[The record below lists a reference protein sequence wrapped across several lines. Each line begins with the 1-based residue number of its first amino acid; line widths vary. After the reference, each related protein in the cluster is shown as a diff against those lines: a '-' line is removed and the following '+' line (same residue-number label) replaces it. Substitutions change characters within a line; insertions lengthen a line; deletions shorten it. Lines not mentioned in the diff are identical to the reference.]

1 MRNILRFSDYINES
15 LLNESGVPVYVGSA
29 VNPERTI
36 RRNVLVK
43 ELTDLLGQVNS
54 GALKEVSVL
63 ADIPT
68 QGKNTPD
75 YLKDIYK
82 EMAIDDE
89 GENQYDPET
98 DVYTGDRDGEK
109 NVFVDSEFIV
119 KDIDVN
125 TGTIIATPYSLK
137 HKNVLIEISFEDV
150 EEIFIK

>member
-1 MRNILRFSDYINES
+1 MNNILRFSDYVNES
-15 LLNESGVPVYVGSA
+15 LLNESGVPVYVGSS

-43 ELTDLLGQVNS
+43 ELTDLLAQVNS

-68 QGKNTPD
+68 QGKNAPE

-82 EMAIDDE
+82 EMSVDDE
-89 GENQYDPET
+89 EEQYDPET
-98 DVYTGDRDGEK
+98 DVYTGDREGEK
-109 NVFVDSEFIV
+109 NVFVDSEFVV

-125 TGTIIATPYSLK
+125 TGIIIATPYSLK
-137 HKNVLIEISFEDV
+137 HKNVLVEINFEDV

>member
-1 MRNILRFSDYINES
+1 MNNILRFSDYVNES
-15 LLNESGVPVYVGSA
+15 LLNESGVPVYVGSS

-43 ELTDLLGQVNS
+43 ELTDLLAQVNS

-68 QGKNTPD
+68 QGKNAPE

-82 EMAIDDE
+82 EMSVDDE
-89 GENQYDPET
+89 EQYDPET
-98 DVYTGDRDGEK
+98 DVYTGDREGEK
-109 NVFVDSEFIV
+109 NVFVDSEFVV

-125 TGTIIATPYSLK
+125 TGIIIATPYSLK
-137 HKNVLIEISFEDV
+137 HKNVLVEINFEDV

>member
-1 MRNILRFSDYINES
+1 MNNILRFSDYVNES
-15 LLNESGVPVYVGSA
+15 LLNESGVPVYVGTS

-43 ELTDLLGQVNS
+43 ELTDLLAQVNS
-54 GALKEVSVL
+54 GSLKEVSVL

-68 QGKNTPD
+68 QGKNAPE

-82 EMAIDDE
+82 EMSMDDE
-89 GENQYDPET
+89 EEQYDPET
-98 DVYTGDRDGEK
+98 DVYTGDREGEK
-109 NVFVDSEFIV
+109 NVFVDSEFVV

-125 TGTIIATPYSLK
+125 TGIIIATPYSLK
-137 HKNVLIEISFEDV
+137 HKNVLVEINFEDV

>member
-1 MRNILRFSDYINES
+1 MNNILRFSDYVNES
-15 LLNESGVPVYVGSA
+15 LLNESGVPVYVGTS

-43 ELTDLLGQVNS
+43 ELTDLLAQVNS
-54 GALKEVSVL
+54 GSLKEVSVL

-68 QGKNTPD
+68 QGKNAPE

-82 EMAIDDE
+82 EMSMDDE
-89 GENQYDPET
+89 EEQYDSET
-98 DVYTGDRDGEK
+98 DVYTGDREGEK
-109 NVFVDSEFIV
+109 NVFVDSEFVV

-125 TGTIIATPYSLK
+125 TGIIIATPYSLK
-137 HKNVLIEISFEDV
+137 HKNVLVEINFEDV